1 MLARDYCTDPIK
13 PVILSH
19 HMLLGLKL
27 GKMSKSDP
35 DSAIFMEDS
44 AADVIRK
51 INKGFCEPQLIYDT
65 EGKYDVVGTHVNP
78 IMDYAQNI
86 VMPAL
91 DNNWVVTIK
100 TEAGKE
106 DKLYTSYS
114 EIEKDFMSG
123 LLHPSDLK
131 LAVSTAINKILQ
143 PVRDHFTNDPYAR
156 NLLETIKRWQ
166 EELKA

>member
-1 MLARDYCTDPIK
+1 MQCADIFFLKADVCQLGLDQRKVNMLARDYCTDPVK

-51 INKGFCEPQLIYDT
+51 INKGFCEPQLILDT

-78 IMDYAQNI
+78 IMDYA
-86 VMPAL
+86 
-91 DNNWVVTIK
+91 
-100 TEAGKE
+100 
-106 DKLYTSYS
+106 
-114 EIEKDFMSG
+114 
-123 LLHPSDLK
+123 
-131 LAVSTAINKILQ
+131 
-143 PVRDHFTNDPYAR
+143 
-156 NLLETIKRWQ
+156 
-166 EELKA
+166 

>member
-1 MLARDYCTDPIK
+1 M
-13 PVILSH
+13 
-19 HMLLGLKL
+19 
-27 GKMSKSDP
+27 
-35 DSAIFMEDS
+35 
-44 AADVIRK
+44 
-51 INKGFCEPQLIYDT
+51 IYDT

-91 DNNWVVTIK
+91 DNNWVITIK

-114 EIEKDFMSG
+114 DIEKDFMSG
-123 LLHPSDLK
+123 FLHPSDLK
-131 LAVSTAINKILQ
+131 SAVSTAINKILQ

-166 EELKA
+166 EELKAGNKLR